1 MSAPSPSG
9 HTLRR
14 SLSPAAILLYGL
26 GTTIGGGI
34 YVLIGG
40 VAARAGMNAMISFVI
55 AAFLIGFTALSYAE
69 LTSRFPVSAGSAVF
83 VSRGFGRKGLGVVVG
98 CLVVTAAIISA
109 SVLARGFAGYFHVLF
124 DVPNWISILSVLAI
138 IGLLAVWGIGES
150 VLAASIITV
159 LEVSGLLIVLWAG
172 QEAFHQFPD
181 RWHEFV
187 PTWDWA
193 AWSGIL
199 GGTIIA
205 FFAFIGF
212 EDMVNVAEEVK
223 NAETVLPQAI
233 IATLVLTTLL
243 YLAVAY
249 VTLASV
255 PLGQLA
261 GNEAPLA
268 LVAAGHSDR
277 LAELLAFI
285 GTFAVLNGALIQIIM
300 AARVIYGMSRQ
311 GWIHARLGLVNGRT
325 QTPVPATVIVTL
337 AIAVLALS
345 FPIGVLAQLTSLMVL
360 TTGTLVNGALLRI
373 KFQKRQTG
381 DGLSMPKI
389 IPFLGMMSNASL
401 ALLIIADFIAPDLF

>member
-1 MSAPSPSG
+1 MPAPSQNSPA
-9 HTLRR
+9 LRR
-14 SLSPAAILLYGL
+14 TLSLPLILLYGL

-34 YVLIGG
+34 YVLIGS
-40 VAARAGMNAMISFVI
+40 VAARAGLNGLISFMI

-83 VSRGFGRKGLGVVVG
+83 VSRGFGHKRLGLLVG
-98 CLVVTAAIISA
+98 CLVVAAAVITA
-109 SVLARGFAGYFHVLF
+109 SVLARGFAGYFHILF
-124 DVPNWISILSVLAI
+124 EVPNWISILCVLTI
-138 IGLLAVWGIGES
+138 VGLLAAWGIGES
-150 VLAASIITV
+150 VMAASLVTV
-159 LEVSGLLIVLWAG
+159 LEVAGLLIVLWAG
-172 QEAFHQFPD
+172 QNAFLEFPQ

-193 AWSGIL
+193 AWSGII

-223 NAETVLPQAI
+223 NPETTLPLAI

-255 PLGQLA
+255 PLEQLQ
-261 GNEAPLA
+261 GSEAPLA

-300 AARVIYGMSRQ
+300 ASRVLYGMSRQ
-311 GWIHARLGLVNGRT
+311 GWIHARLGRVHGRT
-325 QTPVPATVIVTL
+325 QTPLLATAMVTL
-337 AIAVLALS
+337 TIMILALS

-360 TTGTLVNGALLRI
+360 LTGALVNGALLRL
-373 KFQKRQTG
+373 KFQKAHAG
-381 DGLSMPKI
+381 KGLSMPKFV
-389 IPFLGMMSNASL
+389 PLLGTISNVSL
-401 ALLIIADFIAPDLF
+401 ALLIIVDFVAPNLF